1 MFRSVDD
8 VIASFGAQKY
18 LCNKSV
24 ATVVYLGT
32 TMEKPIL
39 VEGPAGVGKTELGK
53 VLAEAL
59 GMDLIR
65 LQCYEGLDEAKALYE
80 WEYAKQLLYTQILKE
95 KIGDILQGTRTLQDA
110 VDRVANQDGVFF
122 SDRFLLPRPLLRA
135 LLSERRCVLL
145 IDEIDK
151 SDAEFEAFLLEV
163 LSDFQIS
170 VPEIGT
176 LKAKHVPLV
185 ILTSNNS
192 REMSDALKRR
202 CLHLYIDFPES
213 EREMEIIKLKV
224 PGVGMQLAEEVV
236 RLLHRVRKLDLKK
249 TPSISETLDWVRA
262 LTLLNIKQLDHALVD
277 ETLSTLMKYEADV
290 RKAHSEL
297 KAYLAEK
304 QAQRPA
310 AAGGNDKD
318 HLH

>member
-1 MFRSVDD
+1 MFHSVDD
-8 VIASFGAQKY
+8 VIAGFGTQKY

-32 TMEKPIL
+32 TMQKPIL

-53 VLAEAL
+53 VLADTL
-59 GMDLIR
+59 GMELIR

-80 WEYAKQLLYTQILKE
+80 WEYAKQLLYTHILQE
-95 KIGDILQGTRTLQDA
+95 KIGDILQGAQTLQQA
-110 VDRVANQDGVFF
+110 VDCVAKQDGVFF
-122 SDRFLLPRPLLRA
+122 SDRFLLPRPLLKA
-135 LLSERRCVLL
+135 LLSEQRCVLL

-151 SDAEFEAFLLEV
+151 ADAEFEAFLLEV

-213 EREMEIIKLKV
+213 QREMEIIKLKV
-224 PGVGMQLAEEVV
+224 PGVGHQLAEEVV

-262 LTLLNIKQLDHALVD
+262 LTLLNIKQLDEALVQ

-290 RKAHSEL
+290 RKAHNEL
-297 KAYLAEK
+297 KAYLAER
-304 QAQRPA
+304 QAHRPA
-310 AAGGNDKD
+310 SAAGDDKD